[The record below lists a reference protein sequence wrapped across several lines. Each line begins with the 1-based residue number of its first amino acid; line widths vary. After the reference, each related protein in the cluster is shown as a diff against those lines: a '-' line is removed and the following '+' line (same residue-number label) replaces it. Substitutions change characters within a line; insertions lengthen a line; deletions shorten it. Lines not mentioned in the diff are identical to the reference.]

1 MHPLTPQPPLMHY
14 LTFDFSE
21 GADGETTIEAMAS
34 TNAADHA
41 AVMTEV
47 QQILDWAWQNF
58 PHTHGS
64 SEDGADWDHDVQVNV
79 EDGQWHAVTLTL
91 TASKPFLDNFLVEF
105 KVSPDE

>member
-1 MHPLTPQPPLMHY
+1 MRH

-21 GADGETTIEAMAS
+21 GADAETTIEAMAS
-34 TNAADHA
+34 TTATDHR

-58 PHTHGS
+58 PYTHGS
-64 SEDGADWDHDVQVNV
+64 SEDGADWDHDVQINV

-91 TASKPFLDNFLVEF
+91 TASTLFLNDFLAKF
-105 KVSPDE
+105 NVSLDE